1 MLKSLY
7 YVSPK
12 IFSKEIDKIYSRH
25 WLFFGLTQEFVE
37 DHSYLRKRLYDH
49 DFFVTKSGESYRAFY
64 NVCPH
69 RFSPIVDKDAGKTV
83 LTCPYHAWSFKED
96 GKIKSIPYEKDCYQ
110 FNSFTKNN
118 LGLESI
124 HIKKIGSLL
133 FINFAKKPIPF
144 NRQFKKNLIDDLH
157 SMSTTFIE
165 FKKVTLTKCFN
176 WKLIQENLRDGLHP
190 IFLHKNT
197 ILKAIKFG
205 LPGIA
210 KNIPHFLLRLKD
222 ASFGGPDVALIE
234 SFTLKDKFKN
244 PWPCEA
250 RYYNYLL
257 FPNLHIALADGG
269 YTFVLEN
276 FIPISQDETKIEIYF
291 IATKSLMSQKERDNF
306 FKSLEMN
313 AMKVYEEDFK
323 VLEGIQSAINQR
335 KVFQSHHGRYEN
347 LLQRFHKIY
356 FNQLTRFSFLNRL

>member
-12 IFSKEIDKIYSRH
+12 IFSKEIDRIYLHH

-37 DHSYLRKRLYDH
+37 DCSYLRKRIYDH

-69 RFSPIVDKDAGKTV
+69 RFSPIVHKDAGKTQ
-83 LTCPYHAWSFKED
+83 LSCSYHAWSFEED

-110 FNSFTKNN
+110 FNSLKKNS

-133 FINFAKKPIPF
+133 FINFAKNPIPF
-144 NRQFKKNLIDDLH
+144 DRQFKKNLIDDLN
-157 SMSTTFIE
+157 SMSHTFSA
-165 FKKVTLTKCFN
+165 FKKVTLIKRFN

-210 KNIPHFLLRLKD
+210 KNIPYFLLRLKD
-222 ASFGGPDVALIE
+222 ASFGGPDVELTE
-234 SFTLKDKFKN
+234 SFNLKDKFKH
-244 PWPCEA
+244 PWPCEP

-257 FPNLHIALADGG
+257 FPNLHIALPDGG

-276 FIPISQDETKIEIYF
+276 FIPISQDETKVEIYF
-291 IATKSLMSQKERDNF
+291 ITTKSLFDPKEQDDF
-306 FKSLEMN
+306 FKSLEIN
-313 AMKVYEEDFK
+313 AMKVYKEDFK
-323 VLEGIQSAINQR
+323 VLEDIQLAINQK
-335 KVFQSHHGRYEN
+335 KVFQSHHGKYEN

-356 FNQLTRFSFLNRL
+356 LNKLSRFSFLDRL

>member
-1 MLKSLY
+1 MLKSY
-7 YVSPK
+7 FYTSPK
-12 IFSKEIDKIYSRH
+12 IFDKEINKIYIRH

-37 DHSYLRKRLYDH
+37 DHSYLRKRLYNH

-110 FNSFTKNN
+110 FNSFTKNS

-133 FINFAKKPIPF
+133 FINFAKNPMSF
-144 NRQFKKNLIDDLH
+144 DRQFKKNLIDDLH
-157 SMSTTFIE
+157 SMSNTFTD
-165 FKKVTLTKCFN
+165 FKKITLTKRCN

-197 ILKAIKFG
+197 ILKRIKFG

-210 KNIPHFLLRLKD
+210 KNIPYFLLRLKD
-222 ASFGGPDVALIE
+222 ASFGGPDVDLIE
-234 SFTLKDKFKN
+234 SFDLRNKFKN
-244 PWPCEA
+244 PWPCDS
-250 RYYNYLL
+250 RYYNYFL
-257 FPNLHIALADGG
+257 FPNLHIALPDGG

-276 FIPISQDETKIEIYF
+276 FIPISEDETKIELFLIT
-291 IATKSLMSQKERDNF
+291 TKSLLSSKERDDF
-306 FKSLEMN
+306 FGSLETN

-323 VLEGIQSAINQR
+323 IFEDIQLAIKQK

-347 LLQRFHKIY
+347 MLQRFHKIY
-356 FNQLTRFSFLNRL
+356 LNKLSRFSFLDRL